1 MSDKESST
9 METSPVSAAP
19 VIAGDHL
26 PRIVIFVA
34 GEQARVEM
42 AICRARQ
49 LYPDY
54 PRVFICE
61 PVHRDWISSASS
73 ERVFV
78 IEQPFNP
85 FGRRAADLRK
95 DLESSPIEACA
106 LIIAGVGLESLRF
119 RVFALRLRTQRFRL
133 LGGDARNDSK
143 QLDRLSFAL
152 LTGVTLPLGRLR
164 KIEGKVRAHVGR
176 IAALLGEPR
185 DLVPKGYRFI
195 RARLRRLS
203 GHIMGGLR
211 AFQGWILAAYKSI
224 TVWLRRLQD
233 QISSGY
239 DTYVGGW
246 LRDLQET
253 YDSASQELSA
263 LTEEALAQAVEV
275 QRLSGMERAAGTGNI
290 KHKVKSVAA
299 SLGIRQLDR
308 RYRGIFHDLFREPQ
322 GRWFDS
328 RNISGESISLV
339 IGTLGP
345 GGSERQAATTLIGLA
360 SRGYRNLNL
369 LCNHLDGPVN
379 RFYSHLL
386 EGCSIAVSEL
396 YEGIRDANRA
406 EGAETLAYRRLKVL
420 MDKLPVELKDI
431 PWYAQAFLATR
442 PTIVHAWLDYTNAKA
457 GLAAAL
463 IGVPRIVLS
472 TRSMAPNNFALFQP
486 FMREAYRILAARPT
500 VCLLNNSEAGAR
512 DYERWLGLRRGTI
525 KVVRNGFDFSALDPV
540 EKKEKAREFRTRLGI
555 PTEAPLVGSVLRFSE
570 EKRPLLLIDTA
581 ARIAERRAD
590 VRFVMVG
597 DGPLREEARRR
608 AQARGLGDRIVMP
621 GNEKDAAAAIAAM
634 DVFLLASRLEGLPN
648 VLIEA
653 QALGVPVVTTDCGGA
668 AETLIQGSTGY
679 AVQPHSTDLLADAVL
694 RILANQAWRETARQ
708 AAQRIVRER
717 FSMSQMMDRT
727 LDAYF
732 ARGEF
737 AAMQAA
743 NRRIA
748 NTLEATY

>member
-1 MSDKESST
+1 VNGKELSASNR
-9 METSPVSAAP
+9 PVSAHA
-19 VIAGDHL
+19 VDQL
-26 PRIVIFVA
+26 PCIVIFVA
-34 GEQARVEM
+34 GERSSVDTALRSAR
-42 AICRARQ
+42 R
-49 LYPDY
+49 LYPD
-54 PRVFICE
+54 RRFVFVCE
-61 PVHRDWISSASS
+61 QAHCEWIAPASG

-78 IEQPFNP
+78 VEQPFNP
-85 FGRRAADLRK
+85 FGRRASELRES
-95 DLESSPIEACA
+95 LESTSIEACA
-106 LIIAGVGLESLRF
+106 LVIADIGFESSRF
-119 RVFALRLRTQRFRL
+119 RIYALRLRTQRFLL
-133 LGGDARNDSK
+133 LGGDKPNSSK
-143 QLDRLSFAL
+143 QLNRFSFAL
-152 LTGVTLPLGRLR
+152 LAGAALFLGRLR
-164 KIEGKVRAHVGR
+164 QIEKRVLVHVCT
-176 IAALLGEPR
+176 IWAWL
-185 DLVPKGYRFI
+185 
-195 RARLRRLS
+195 
-203 GHIMGGLR
+203 GGLPDR
-211 AFQGWILAAYKSI
+211 TRRAYKSI
-224 TVWLRRLQD
+224 WVWLQEIQD
-233 QISSGY
+233 WILRAYDSSIGA
-239 DTYVGGW
+239 W
-246 LRDLQET
+246 LRELQEA
-253 YDSASQELSA
+253 YDSASDELAA
-263 LTEEALAQAVEV
+263 LTEEALTQAVEV
-275 QRLSGMERAAGTGNI
+275 QRLSGMERASGADSV
-290 KHKVKSVAA
+290 KHKVKCAAA
-299 SLGIRQLDR
+299 SLGIRQLDKHYR
-308 RYRGIFHDLFREPQ
+308 RVFQDLFREPQ

-328 RNISGESISLV
+328 RNISSESITLV

-345 GGSERQAATTLIGLA
+345 GGSERQAVTTLMGLA
-360 SRGYRNLNL
+360 SRGYRDLNL

-386 EGCSIAVSEL
+386 EGCSISVSEL
-396 YEGIRDANRA
+396 YEDLRDVNRG
-406 EGAETLAYRRLKVL
+406 EGAEALASGRLKVL
-420 MDKLPVELKDI
+420 MDKLPAELKDI
-431 PWYAQAFLATR
+431 PWYGQEFLATR

-463 IGVPRIVLS
+463 IGIPRIVLS

-486 FMREAYRILAARPT
+486 FMREAYRILAARPA

-540 EKKEKAREFRTRLGI
+540 KKKEKAREFRTRLGI

-570 EKRPLLLIDTA
+570 EKRPHLWIDTA

-621 GNEKDAAAAIAAM
+621 GNEKDAAVAIAAM

-668 AETLIQGSTGY
+668 AETLIQGSSGY
-679 AVQPHSTDLLADAVL
+679 AVRPHSIDLLADAVL

-708 AAQRIVRER
+708 AASRFVRER

-737 AAMQAA
+737 GEIPATH
-743 NRRIA
+743 RPIPS
-748 NTLEATY
+748 TVEATS